1 MSNKKILV
9 LGTGGTIA
17 GRSAFAGDN
26 IGYRAAEV
34 GVDDLLQG
42 LNLPSSALIGH
53 VLEAVQVAQIDS
65 KDMGPAVWQ
74 SLLLA
79 LNAGQA
85 NPDVVAIVIT
95 HGTDTI
101 EETAFLGN

>member
-17 GRSAFAGDN
+17 GRSALAGDN

-42 LNLPSSALIGH
+42 LNLPSSALIGQIGRAH
-53 VLEAVQVAQIDS
+53 V
-65 KDMGPAVWQ
+65 
-74 SLLLA
+74 
-79 LNAGQA
+79 
-85 NPDVVAIVIT
+85 
-95 HGTDTI
+95 
-101 EETAFLGN
+101 

>member
-17 GRSAFAGDN
+17 GRSAVAGDN

-42 LNLPSSALIGH
+42 LNPPMSDYLSLPPEI
-53 VLEAVQVAQIDS
+53 VD
-65 KDMGPAVWQ
+65 
-74 SLLLA
+74 
-79 LNAGQA
+79 
-85 NPDVVAIVIT
+85 NP
-95 HGTDTI
+95 
-101 EETAFLGN
+101 